1 MQKKH
6 FLIGL
11 ALLVTACSQPSNV
24 TEIPEVNPQASKVV
38 LFDLSKAEDA
48 GNADWRI
55 DGAYSNW
62 ADSLRSLGYT
72 VRTITSV
79 NSSTLAGASVLVV
92 PEPQNPFSLTERDA
106 ILSAMN
112 SGMGLFMI
120 ADHRISDRNNNGWD
134 SPEVF
139 NGWDGSTPS
148 SVSSTYKWSL
158 DSHYQ
163 FKLKFSFNSSYS
175 DPVYTATPLTT
186 THPII
191 QGSTS
196 STTDNVNSAGVYVGT
211 SVDVT
216 SGQSLM
222 GANGKTYLATSG
234 YGSGRVVAWG
244 DSSTFADNTLSNGS
258 TGQYNN
264 WVNLSNA
271 NLARNVVKWLAKDL

>member
-1 MQKKH
+1 MKKH

-11 ALLVTACSQPSNV
+11 ALLVTACTRNPVS
-24 TEIPEVNPQASKVV
+24 PEQAQVEPQASKVI

-55 DGAYSNW
+55 DGAYSSW

-79 NSSTLAGASVLVV
+79 TSSTLVGASVLVI
-92 PEPQNPFSLTERDA
+92 PEPQNPFSLSERDT

-112 SGMGLFMI
+112 GGMGLFMI

-139 NGWDGSTPS
+139 NGWDGSTPTG
-148 SVSSTYKWSL
+148 VTSTYKWSL
-158 DSHYQ
+158 DSQYQ
-163 FKLKFSFNSSYS
+163 FKIKFSFNSSYS
-175 DPVYTATPLTT
+175 DPVYTATPLTS

-196 STTDNVNSAGVYVGT
+196 SSTDNVTSAGVYVGT

-222 GANGKTYLATSG
+222 GANGKTYLATSS

-244 DSSTFADNTLSNGS
+244 DSSTFEDNTLSNGS
-258 TGQYNN
+258 NGQYNN

-271 NLARNVVKWLAKDL
+271 NLARNAVKWLAKDL